1 MSDAG
6 ADVAGADVAGADV
19 AGADVAGADV
29 AGADIAGTGTLAVG
43 IDETGQIVVARM
55 IVSVVTFPIRAGQSV
70 IVAAQEVTV

>member
-1 MSDAG
+1 MV
-6 ADVAGADVAGADV
+6 DVVNSTLDVPELTYG
-19 AGADVAGADV
+19 
-29 AGADIAGTGTLAVG
+29 GTLAVG